1 MKKFYLCAIEKFGV
15 KAQKN
20 MNEIENTKQNCEK
33 FLHIVDARV
42 YTALVRIAKNFGSL
56 ESMKMFEHEDW
67 NKDNRSE

>member
-1 MKKFYLCAIEKFGV
+1 
-15 KAQKN
+15 